1 MCEKNALCE
10 GREECEVKLLAS
22 PYCVISKSILM
33 KIIRRIIKIKTNQ
46 LTIMK
51 RIRFLPIFLAL
62 YLLFTMVACTNNQND
77 EDSAKA
83 GTEVQTAAKQE
94 SPDDPF
100 VNDKESWN

>member
-1 MCEKNALCE
+1 
-10 GREECEVKLLAS
+10 
-22 PYCVISKSILM
+22 M
-33 KIIRRIIKIKTNQ
+33 KK
-46 LTIMK
+46 
-51 RIRFLPIFLAL
+51 IRFLPIFLAL